1 MGRVVEL
8 IWCMVGGVVVY
19 GGKVVSGVSTGG
31 QQCPHLPAT
40 RAACVTHYCIPPW
53 NNKQGVMI

>member
-1 MGRVVEL
+1 MGRVDEL

-40 RAACVTHYCIPPW
+40 RAACVTNYNPTA
-53 NNKQGVMI
+53 